1 MNIEE
6 LAVAVALLEPELPTA
21 RILAAIDRAAP
32 RGQDRVR
39 LLRHVECVPDAL
51 STGHS
56 GAPPPVARLI
66 TLLLAEGAQR
76 VREPRCAECDRMTN
90 LRYRRGSERVCVAC
104 QARAKSRLCSRC
116 RRNGRIAAMPG
127 GEAVCDRCWRHDP
140 ASWKKCILCERVGTG
155 AKRTEQGVV
164 CKRCYER
171 PPHRCG
177 RCGDLTEIHSRKN
190 GENVCDVCY
199 RVPERTCGS
208 CGEVALIRSRAK
220 GIHDLD
226 LCGRCYQLP
235 PVDCTGCGRHLRCPR
250 RGATG
255 PLCQSCAPRPVHL
268 CAVCGRSRPA
278 QKIGEDG
285 PICSTCY
292 GRQHRRVCTDCGILA
307 TPYEAVRCQRCT
319 LKARLRKVL
328 AAEPGGTQVAP
339 QLAPVYD
346 VMVSAGHPVS
356 LLGWLRCSAG
366 PDILRALATGSVA
379 LDHNALDELPRSG
392 ALYFVRNLLVATG
405 VLPERA
411 EHLARLNQFLDELL
425 REVDAEQA
433 HAVRMFAHW
442 SVFRRLQF
450 RADRDPSEE
459 VSTKTARSS
468 IRRALEFLVWLRG
481 EGKALA
487 ACRQEDVDTWLA
499 GGSTTRYQVR
509 DFLEWARRRSLTPA
523 LVAPTRQVLAPAS
536 SIDDEERWTFVERL
550 LDDEEIGLE
559 FRVAGLF
566 VVVFGQQLSRV
577 ARMRATAVELD
588 GDRVRVRFGNEPV
601 LLPGAIGH
609 LVRRLLNHRSPAAY
623 ETDAGRRWLF
633 PGGAPGR
640 PIAPEYLRIRLA
652 EQGVS
657 VRPLRNAALMQI
669 AGEVVSPILADL
681 LDLHPSTA
689 SRWVKAAKGD
699 WAEYVGERAAQG
711 PR

>member
-1 MNIEE
+1 M
-6 LAVAVALLEPELPTA
+6 
-21 RILAAIDRAAP
+21 
-32 RGQDRVR
+32 
-39 LLRHVECVPDAL
+39 
-51 STGHS
+51 
-56 GAPPPVARLI
+56 
-66 TLLLAEGAQR
+66 
-76 VREPRCAECDRMTN
+76 
-90 LRYRRGSERVCVAC
+90 
-104 QARAKSRLCSRC
+104 
-116 RRNGRIAAMPG
+116 
-127 GEAVCDRCWRHDP
+127 
-140 ASWKKCILCERVGTG
+140 
-155 AKRTEQGVV
+155 
-164 CKRCYER
+164 
-171 PPHRCG
+171 
-177 RCGDLTEIHSRKN
+177 
-190 GENVCDVCY
+190 
-199 RVPERTCGS
+199 
-208 CGEVALIRSRAK
+208 
-220 GIHDLD
+220 
-226 LCGRCYQLP
+226 
-235 PVDCTGCGRHLRCPR
+235 
-250 RGATG
+250 
-255 PLCQSCAPRPVHL
+255 
-268 CAVCGRSRPA
+268 
-278 QKIGEDG
+278 
-285 PICSTCY
+285 
-292 GRQHRRVCTDCGILA
+292 A
-307 TPYEAVRCQRCT
+307 TPYEAGRCQRCT
-319 LKARLRKVL
+319 LKARLSRLL
-328 AAEPGGTQVAP
+328 AAEPGGTQVAAG
-339 QLAPVYD
+339 LTPVFD
-346 VMVSAGHPVS
+346 VMVTAGNPLS
-356 LLGWLRCSAG
+356 LLGWLRSSAG

-379 LDHNALDELPRSG
+379 LDHDALDELPRSG

-442 SVFRRLQF
+442 SVFRRLRF

-468 IRRALEFLVWLRG
+468 IRRALEFLVWLRTK
-481 EGKALA
+481 GKALA

-509 DFLEWARRRSLTPA
+509 DFLEWAGRRGLTPA

-566 VVVFGQQLSRV
+566 VVLFGQQLSRV

-588 GDRVRVRFGNEPV
+588 GERVRVRFGNEPV

-657 VRPLRNAALMQI
+657 IRPLRNAALMQI

-689 SRWVKAAKGD
+689 ARWVKAAKGD
-699 WAEYVGERAAQG
+699 WAEYVGERAAG
-711 PR
+711 GAG